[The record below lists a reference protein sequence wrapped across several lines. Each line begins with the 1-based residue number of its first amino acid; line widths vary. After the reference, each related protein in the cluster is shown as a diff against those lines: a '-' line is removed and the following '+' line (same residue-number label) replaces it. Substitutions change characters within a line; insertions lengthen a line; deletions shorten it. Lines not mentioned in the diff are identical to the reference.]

1 MRTGDAY
8 ARRPGAAATR
18 ACRRAFSAGIRDL
31 IPLRE
36 HPIPIPVH
44 ANASVTEV
52 HTPPQPPADVGD
64 DDHRSPLQRIVSRW
78 SALWGVRG
86 LVREFALRDLR
97 VRYHQAVLGALW
109 ALLMPVLVV
118 LTGLVL
124 RLVVA
129 QSSGVGDGIASLGG
143 IVVRAVGW
151 SFFAGALGFATSS
164 LTASAVLVG
173 KIYFPREALPV
184 ATVVAQ
190 CVDLAVGILMASV
203 VLLFLG
209 VDPGMQMLWAVPLLV
224 VLVLLTAGVSL
235 LAACANLFFR
245 DVRYLVQ
252 VTLTFGIFFT
262 PVFYDSTRLGARGA
276 SLVMLNPLAPV
287 LEGLRLSVVD
297 GHSLL
302 QPLVVDGIT
311 AWSPW
316 MLFYPAVFA
325 VGCLTLAALLY
336 DSLEL
341 TFAEYL

>member
-1 MRTGDAY
+1 V
-8 ARRPGAAATR
+8 RREGQP
-18 ACRRAFSAGIRDL
+18 ACRQAQSFHSGGSLTAPANSSADSAV
-31 IPLRE
+31 PLF
-36 HPIPIPVH
+36 IDQG
-44 ANASVTEV
+44 NARTSW
-52 HTPPQPPADVGD
+52 
-64 DDHRSPLQRIVSRW
+64 RMIVERW
-78 SALWGVRG
+78 ESLWHSRG

-190 CVDLAVGILMASV
+190 CVDLAVGVLMASV

-209 VDPGMQMLWAVPLLV
+209 VDPGL
-224 VLVLLTAGVSL
+224 
-235 LAACANLFFR
+235 
-245 DVRYLVQ
+245 
-252 VTLTFGIFFT
+252 
-262 PVFYDSTRLGARGA
+262 
-276 SLVMLNPLAPV
+276 
-287 LEGLRLSVVD
+287 
-297 GHSLL
+297 
-302 QPLVVDGIT
+302 
-311 AWSPW
+311 
-316 MLFYPAVFA
+316 
-325 VGCLTLAALLY
+325 
-336 DSLEL
+336 
-341 TFAEYL
+341 